1 MILNQL
7 VTVNVLSSN
16 EIIEYIKTEKV
27 FELKEEEDK
36 SFMSV

>member
-16 EIIEYIKTEKV
+16 EITEYIKTEKV